1 MCKLCPK
8 PLRMFRLVL
17 LCFLFLAG
25 LLRAQEPLLQID
37 IPEGAKPW
45 TSLDLNNEADNFQ
58 FIIVTDRTGGHRP
71 GVFEDAVH
79 KINLLQPEFVM
90 SVGDLIEGYTDDVAQ
105 LDREWNEFTGF
116 TDQLQMPFFYVPGN
130 HDLTN
135 AVQERVWEE
144 RFGPTYYHFVY
155 RDVLFLCLNSEDQ
168 LRGAGRGTL
177 SDEQFDYV
185 QRVLAEHEEVRWT
198 MLFMHQPLWLYEETE
213 RWREVEALL
222 AERKHTVFVGHVHHY
237 VKYERNNGRYYT
249 LATTGGGSNLRGPQL
264 GEFDHVTWVTM
275 TEEGPIMAN
284 LALSGIWRDDVVT
297 EKDYGF
303 LTTLEAR
310 KPVRLI
316 PPFTDAAEFAEGT
329 LQLRL
334 ENPADIPVLVRI
346 DPGFSFDLGVQL
358 ETDTLTLGPN
368 STLIQELPVTARKAA
383 PVELLQS
390 LPLRIDFQY
399 KSEGG
404 PEMTVPFAYQIAPQ
418 PRYYFA
424 PAPANFELDGN
435 LGEWDGL
442 PYVFSGPDPADC
454 GVRFQVARD
463 EDYIYLAAQVLDDD
477 VRLAPGT
484 VAWQQ
489 DFLGFVL
496 NGEMSSRSAMNRGD
510 EWYLESLAF
519 NITPGGPHVPSTT
532 YYEDRPGFVGEY
544 RCQIVAGGYAFE
556 GRIPI
561 SYLNEK
567 QGGNWESAR
576 LNFMVQDWDTDE
588 EDKPRYFWQ
597 PDWRGNEN
605 QVGSGMFWR

>member
-1 MCKLCPK
+1 
-8 PLRMFRLVL
+8 MFRLVL

-316 PPFTDAAEFAEGT
+316 PPFTDAAEFTGGT

-334 ENPADIPVLVRI
+334 ENPADIPVLVR
-346 DPGFSFDLGVQL
+346 
-358 ETDTLTLGPN
+358 
-368 STLIQELPVTARKAA
+368 
-383 PVELLQS
+383 
-390 LPLRIDFQY
+390 
-399 KSEGG
+399 
-404 PEMTVPFAYQIAPQ
+404 
-418 PRYYFA
+418 
-424 PAPANFELDGN
+424 
-435 LGEWDGL
+435 
-442 PYVFSGPDPADC
+442 
-454 GVRFQVARD
+454 
-463 EDYIYLAAQVLDDD
+463 
-477 VRLAPGT
+477 
-484 VAWQQ
+484 
-489 DFLGFVL
+489 
-496 NGEMSSRSAMNRGD
+496 
-510 EWYLESLAF
+510 
-519 NITPGGPHVPSTT
+519 
-532 YYEDRPGFVGEY
+532 
-544 RCQIVAGGYAFE
+544 
-556 GRIPI
+556 
-561 SYLNEK
+561 
-567 QGGNWESAR
+567 
-576 LNFMVQDWDTDE
+576 
-588 EDKPRYFWQ
+588 
-597 PDWRGNEN
+597 
-605 QVGSGMFWR
+605 